1 MTDAPKMP
9 FIDLQTQRSRIEGEI
24 ETAINRVL
32 AHGQY
37 VMGPEVVQLERAL
50 EEFSGARHCISCANG
65 TDALVLALMA
75 EDIGPGDAV
84 FVPAFTFVATAEAV
98 SLRRAVPVFVDIDED
113 SFNISATSLEQAVVD
128 AERLGLRPR
137 AVIAVDLFGLPA
149 DYAAIEMV
157 AEAYGLLVIADAA
170 QSFGASR
177 DGRRVGE
184 VADYTTTSFF
194 PAKPL
199 GCYGDGGA
207 VFTGD
212 DEKAARLR
220 SLRMHGAGGDRYEN
234 VRIGVNSRLD
244 SMQAAILLEKLKI
257 FPEEIAE
264 RNRVALA
271 YNASLGGLV
280 KTPTPLNSAVSVW
293 AQYTVV
299 PPEGVSRD
307 SIRERLGHAGIP
319 TAVYYP
325 IPLHRQEGYREYPSV
340 REGLPVSDKLSQRVF
355 SLPMHAYLD
364 DAQVTRV
371 ADALAAAIRN

>member
-1 MTDAPKMP
+1 
-9 FIDLQTQRSRIEGEI
+9 
-24 ETAINRVL
+24 
-32 AHGQY
+32 
-37 VMGPEVVQLERAL
+37 
-50 EEFSGARHCISCANG
+50 
-65 TDALVLALMA
+65 MA